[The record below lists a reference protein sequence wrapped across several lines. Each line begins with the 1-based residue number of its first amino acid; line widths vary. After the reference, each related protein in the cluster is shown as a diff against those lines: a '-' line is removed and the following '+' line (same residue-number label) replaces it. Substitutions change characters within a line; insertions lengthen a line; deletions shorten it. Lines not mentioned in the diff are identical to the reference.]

1 MGDEFMRNA
10 HVGCRLKFNFDIEL
24 LNIKEDDMTRSSFR
38 RKNMDM
44 STPTINVRHAA
55 DRGAAEFGCLASR
68 HSFSFG
74 HYYDPEHMGF
84 RALRVIN
91 NDRVHA
97 GQGFGTHPHRNM
109 EIISIVVEGAL
120 EHRDSLGSG
129 SVIRPGEA
137 QRMSA
142 GTGVQHSEFNP
153 SLTDEVRFLQIWIE
167 PEKSG
172 LEPSYEQRAF
182 LLEDNRNG
190 WTLNASRDGRE
201 GSLTLHQNVALFRS
215 LLAAGA
221 LIDHRV
227 ESGRHAW
234 IQVISGEIEV
244 NRLRLQAGDGGAS
257 DGAGEM
263 IITGIGEDSDLIL
276 FDLS

>member
-1 MGDEFMRNA
+1 
-10 HVGCRLKFNFDIEL
+10 
-24 LNIKEDDMTRSSFR
+24 
-38 RKNMDM
+38 
-44 STPTINVRHAA
+44 
-55 DRGAAEFGCLASR
+55 
-68 HSFSFG
+68 
-74 HYYDPEHMGF
+74 MGF

-153 SLTDEVRFLQIWIE
+153 SLTNEVRFLQIWIE